1 MSANNIK
8 EYKLVVVGGGGV
20 GKSALTIQLIQSH
33 FVDEYDP
40 TIEDSYR
47 KNCIIDGEPA
57 LLDVLDTA
65 GQEEYSAMRE
75 QYMRTGEGFLLVYS
89 VTSRSSFEELTTFYQ
104 QILRVKDSDS
114 VPVLLVGNKCDL
126 EDERQV
132 SYDEGL
138 DLSKGFNCEFYET
151 SAKQKINVE
160 NSFYGLVRN
169 IRKQQRASEKQA
181 SNSITESSEQING
194 NDATNNLGAVGGA
207 DLNNKQQQVGA
218 GAGQQNADQNQ
229 QYSQQAGKSQ
239 SGQNADG
246 KGKLKDSKCCIIV

>member
-1 MSANNIK
+1 M
-8 EYKLVVVGGGGV
+8 
-20 GKSALTIQLIQSH
+20 
-33 FVDEYDP
+33 DEYDP

-47 KNCIIDGEPA
+47 KHCIIDNEPA

-89 VTSRSSFEELTTFYQ
+89 VTSRSSFEELATFYQ
-104 QILRVKDSDS
+104 QILRVKDSDF

-138 DLSKGFNCEFYET
+138 ELSKQFNCPFLET

-160 NSFYGLVRN
+160 SSFYGLVR
-169 IRKQQRASEKQA
+169 IIKQHSQVAERVAQNGRLDYEAKKS
-181 SNSITESSEQING
+181 NG
-194 NDATNNLGAVGGA
+194 NGHDAVVENDISAPINTAPRVEP
-207 DLNNKQQQVGA
+207 
-218 GAGQQNADQNQ
+218 
-229 QYSQQAGKSQ
+229 SQQESQ
-239 SGQNADG
+239 KQ
-246 KGKLKDSKCCIIV
+246 SKCCTIV